1 MIRKIIIQ
9 KLNRGVST
17 YKGKRGIAGRK
28 ASAEGINE
36 QDILFVVITKLEL
49 AKLQREID
57 YIDRNA
63 FVVTHKLGSAKGG
76 MLKKRP
82 LH

>member
-17 YKGKRGIAGRK
+17 YKGKRGIVGRK